1 MRRCDGRRGSIARA
15 RRLTLRPLAM
25 LSAETERA
33 EPHGTAILRF
43 QAASFLAAGHKKL
56 FTDFPYILTGD
67 PPRKI
72 T

>member
-43 QAASFLAAGHKKL
+43 QAASFLAAGRPQKVVYG
-56 FTDFPYILTGD
+56 FPIIIYFD
-67 PPRKI
+67 R
-72 T
+72 

>member
-56 FTDFPYILTGD
+56 FTDFPYSYIF
-67 PPRKI
+67 
-72 T
+72 

>member
-43 QAASFLAAGHKKL
+43 QAASFLRHKKL
-56 FTDFPYILTGD
+56 FTDFPYIF
-67 PPRKI
+67 
-72 T
+72 

>member
-43 QAASFLAAGHKKL
+43 QAASKRLATKSCLRIDHIY
-56 FTDFPYILTGD
+56 FD
-67 PPRKI
+67 R
-72 T
+72 

>member
-43 QAASFLAAGHKKL
+43 QAACHKKL
-56 FTDFPYILTGD
+56 LSIDTDCSGF
-67 PPRKI
+67 
-72 T
+72 